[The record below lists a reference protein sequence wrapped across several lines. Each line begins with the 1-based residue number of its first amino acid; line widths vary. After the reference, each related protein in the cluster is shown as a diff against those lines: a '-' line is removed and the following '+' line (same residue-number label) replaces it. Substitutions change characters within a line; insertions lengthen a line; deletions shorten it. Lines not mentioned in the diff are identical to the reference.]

1 MEHHPSLLRRLIREL
16 LGQSCLRAE
25 SEPEC
30 GKGCSYLT
38 MLLEEFALVVVVV
51 GLNSEKESR
60 WTLEE
65 TRGQARDMT
74 ELEIL
79 VAEAVAAAAAV
90 ADFDRVGVSRRG
102 T

>member
-1 MEHHPSLLRRLIREL
+1 
-16 LGQSCLRAE
+16 
-25 SEPEC
+25 
-30 GKGCSYLT
+30 

-79 VAEAVAAAAAV
+79 VAEAVAAAAV

>member
-1 MEHHPSLLRRLIREL
+1 MPSNCALFFRHLRRGGRSGLGLRIGFLGHLRETA
-16 LGQSCLRAE
+16 LG
-25 SEPEC
+25 
-30 GKGCSYLT
+30 
-38 MLLEEFALVVVVV
+38 VVV

-79 VAEAVAAAAAV
+79 VAEAVAAAV